1 MQMKRIA
8 NNVALQTLGYLISGD
23 THVAIYE
30 DKYGCF
36 RHDDLIYKGV
46 FHYFDVAN
54 IGMRNYSRCKVT
66 RLDAGENILYIGI
79 EM

>member
-8 NNVALQTLGYLISGD
+8 KNVALQTLGYLISGD

-30 DKYGCF
+30 DKYGYF
-36 RHDDLIYKGV
+36 RHADLIYKGV
-46 FHYFDVAN
+46 FYYFDAARN
-54 IGMRNYSRCKVT
+54 GMRNYSHCIVT
-66 RLDAGENILYIGI
+66 RLNADENILYIGI